1 MLHLRHGDD
10 KEPYKLFQSLFIYR
24 NCLRDTCGSRHLTVY
39 LFLPKSNDLLGV
51 ALSSVVQTLFQD
63 VEEDSKSSSKSS
75 AAEKNSISKR
85 QELQTHQEVEV
96 YIHEFLNLGCFRRT
110 IFFRQMQLKSATRP
124 LTVESFGIFAIWKT
138 GYYVFH

>member
-10 KEPYKLFQSLFIYR
+10 KEPHKLSQSLFIYR
-24 NCLRDTCGSRHLTVY
+24 NCLRDICGSRNLSVY

-51 ALSSVVQTLFQD
+51 ALSFVAQTLFQD

-75 AAEKNSISKR
+75 SAEKNSISKR
-85 QELQTHQEVEV
+85 QELQTHQQVEI

-110 IFFRQMQLKSATRP
+110 IFFRQMQVKSSTRP
-124 LTVESFGIFAIWKT
+124 LTAESFGTFAIWKT
-138 GYYVFH
+138 GYYAFH

>member
-10 KEPYKLFQSLFIYR
+10 KEPHKLSQSLFIYR
-24 NCLRDTCGSRHLTVY
+24 NCLRDICGSRNLSVY

-51 ALSSVVQTLFQD
+51 ALSFVAQTLFQD

-75 AAEKNSISKR
+75 SAEKNSISKR
-85 QELQTHQEVEV
+85 QELQTHQQVEI

-110 IFFRQMQLKSATRP
+110 IFFRQMQLKSSTRP
-124 LTVESFGIFAIWKT
+124 LTAESFGTFAIWKT
-138 GYYVFH
+138 GYYAFH